1 MGILSRFKD
10 IMASNFNALLDKCED
25 PEKMIDQYLRNL
37 SKDLGEVK
45 AETAAIMASEKAVQR
60 ELNECLE
67 NSNKMGEYAKKALAA
82 GSEADARQFLAKK
95 SGMAENIAVLEQQLV
110 IAKANS
116 TKMKQMHDKLSDDV
130 NALNERRDTLKAKIK
145 LTEAQ
150 TKINELGASAVGA
163 KSNLGAFDRMEAK
176 INRMADEAEAMAE
189 LNQGDA
195 DPIEDLTSKYDTMP
209 DETDVDDELAK
220 LKAEMGM

>member
-1 MGILSRFKD
+1 MGILARFKD

-45 AETAAIMASEKAVQR
+45 AETAAVMAAEKAVKR

-67 NSNKMGEYAKKALAA
+67 NSNKMGEYAKKALTA
-82 GSEADARQFLAKK
+82 GSEADARQFLEKK
-95 SGMAENIAVLEQQLV
+95 AGMVEQITVLEQQLV
-110 IAKANS
+110 LATANS
-116 TKMKQMHDKLSDDV
+116 TKMKQMHDKLSGDV
-130 NALNERRDTLKAKIK
+130 NELNARRDTLKAKIK

-150 TKINELGASAVGA
+150 AKINELGASGIGA
-163 KSNLGAFDRMEAK
+163 KSNLGAFDRMEDK

-189 LNQGDA
+189 LNQGTV

-209 DETDVDDELAK
+209 NTTEVDDELAK